1 MKLLTK
7 EIEKKLDKSPLYST
21 DGKQVKNV
29 IVKFFCPFNAFT
41 FLVFEGEKQGD
52 DYLFYGAATM
62 GYGYELGYYTLSEL
76 QKVKKFGGSI
86 MAGIMKML
94 EYNIHIVKGS
104 DNLVRELKNYTYMQD
119 KNGNFINKPIDAYN
133 HAIDASRYWVLGE
146 ILGRVSKAVD
156 ISENDI
162 VIF

>member
-7 EIEKKLDKSPLYST
+7 EIEKKLEKSPLYST

-29 IVKFFCPFNAFT
+29 IVKFFCPFSAFT

-76 QKVKKFGGSI
+76 QKVKKFGVPAIERDRYFKGY
-86 MAGIMKML
+86 
-94 EYNIHIVKGS
+94 YNTQLR
-104 DNLVRELKNYTYMQD
+104 DLV
-119 KNGNFINKPIDAYN
+119 
-133 HAIDASRYWVLGE
+133 
-146 ILGRVSKAVD
+146 
-156 ISENDI
+156 
-162 VIF
+162 